1 MYTNLRMPILAR
13 LGLVDI
19 SAFNGVEWV
28 LKNDTPAHKLV
39 RYYDGLELS
48 ELKDAACLPRATPT
62 ALIRAP
68 KPIGLRHKK
77 RADKIGVAM
86 NQRLV
91 KYWNSTRKLERDA
104 CRNRVEFFRQANAIA
119 LLDVYEKLQMHSVG
133 VEVVV
138 TRDWPSEFCGWV
150 VRKINQAKTMEP

>member
-1 MYTNLRMPILAR
+1 MPILAR

-28 LKNDTPAHKLV
+28 LKNDAPAHKLV
-39 RYYDGLELS
+39 SYYDGLELT
-48 ELKDAACLPRATPT
+48 ELEDAACLPRATPT

-68 KPIGLRHKK
+68 KPIGLGHRE

-91 KYWNSTRKLERDA
+91 KCWNSTRKLERDT
-104 CRNRVEFFRQANAIA
+104 CRDSVEFFRQANAIK
-119 LLDVYEKLQMHSVG
+119 LLDASERLQMHSAG
-133 VEVVV
+133 VEVVLA
-138 TRDWPSEFCGWV
+138 RDWPIEFCGWD
-150 VRKINQAKTMEP
+150 VRKIIRV